1 MSELPTPRAARL
13 QRPSW
18 RDSRLVVGV
27 VIVLAATALG
37 ARAVAS
43 ADDTVPMYVAAA
55 PIRPGD
61 RLTGANLRR
70 VDVQLG
76 DTARLY
82 LPAAAGPPADGWA
95 RTSVP
100 EGHLVPSAA
109 VGSRADIDVQ
119 QVAVKVDTTSASG
132 LGAGAVVD
140 VWVSERDPAT
150 TQERYLAAK
159 RLLQEVTV
167 AGVPA
172 TGSGFAGA
180 SAAGAVQLLV
190 PRDRVG
196 EVIGAMDSLSRLTL
210 VPAPGGAT
218 GS

>member
-27 VIVLAATALG
+27 LLVLAATALG

-43 ADDTVPMYVAAA
+43 ADDTVPMYVASS

-61 RLTGANLRR
+61 RLTATNLRR

-82 LPAAAGPPADGWA
+82 LPAAAGPPSDGWA
-95 RTSVP
+95 RTSVA
-100 EGHLVPSAA
+100 EGQLVPSGA

-119 QVAVKVDTTSASG
+119 QVAVKVDTTSATG
-132 LGAGAVVD
+132 LSVGSVVD
-140 VWVSERDPAT
+140 VWMSQRDPAT
-150 TQERYLAAK
+150 TSERYLAAK
-159 RLLQEVTV
+159 RLLQGVTV
-167 AGVPA
+167 AGVPTTA
-172 TGSGFAGA
+172 NAFAGA
-180 SAAGAVQLLV
+180 SAATAVQLLV
-190 PRDRVG
+190 PHDRVG

-210 VPAPGGAT
+210 VPGPGGAT